1 MATRARANTEPPSE
15 PVPPTPMAKGLG
27 LVRMSSGDQAA
38 LYIRRLMFDGDL
50 RPGTR
55 VPQDEIAQAL
65 GVSRIPVREALIA
78 LEREGWVTIELHRGA
93 FINALDEQSVRDHYE
108 LYGLVYGFAA
118 KRALRRTSDGV
129 LVQQL
134 AQIVDDLPT
143 ATQPEDFTRLAFAFH
158 RTVVNGAR
166 SHHINVVVRA
176 MSGLVPGD
184 FFSLVPDAIAIERR
198 GLPVIARA
206 MAAGDEDRVAAEYL
220 RMMQRVGKQVV
231 ELFERRGL
239 FEQPEPVSPA
249 GRAATTRAPAG

>member
-1 MATRARANTEPPSE
+1 VANRS
-15 PVPPTPMAKGLG
+15 G
-27 LVRMSSGDQAA
+27 LVRMSTGDQAA

-55 VPQDEIAQAL
+55 VPQDKIAQAL

-118 KRALRRTSDGV
+118 ERALRRSNTGE
-129 LVQQL
+129 LVEL
-134 AQIVDDLPT
+134 LEHVVEDLPA

-158 RTVVNGAR
+158 RTVVNAAR

-206 MAAGDEDRVAAEYL
+206 MAAGDGDRVADEYL
-220 RMMQRVGKQVV
+220 RMMRCVGEQVV
-231 ELFERRGL
+231 ELFEHRGL
-239 FEQPEPVSPA
+239 FEQPGPA
-249 GRAATTRAPAG
+249 APDGGTTGGPASTAG

>member
-1 MATRARANTEPPSE
+1 MATRARANTEPASE
-15 PVPPTPMAKGLG
+15 PPSLARLATGPG
-27 LVRMSSGDQAA
+27 LVRMSSGDQAV

-118 KRALRRTSDGV
+118 ERALRRSSDGV
-129 LVQQL
+129 LVEQL

-143 ATQPEDFTRLAFAFH
+143 ATQPEDFTRLALAFH
-158 RTVVNGAR
+158 HAIVASAR
-166 SHHINVVVRA
+166 SHHINLVIRA

-206 MAAGDEDRVAAEYL
+206 MAAGDEERVASEYL
-220 RMMQRVGKQVV
+220 RMMRGVGEQVV
-231 ELFERRGL
+231 ELFDSRGL
-239 FEQPEPVSPA
+239 FERPEPAAPA
-249 GRAATTRAPAG
+249 ERAAPTSTTAR